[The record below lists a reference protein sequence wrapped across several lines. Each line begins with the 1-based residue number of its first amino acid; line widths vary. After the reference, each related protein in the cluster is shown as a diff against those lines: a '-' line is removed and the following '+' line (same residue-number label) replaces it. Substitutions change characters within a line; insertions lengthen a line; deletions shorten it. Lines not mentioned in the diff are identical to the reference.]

1 MASEDRERLL
11 TELHEAGRALSNA
24 AVMYHSALSAS
35 MGLGMTEEKT
45 LDLLEREGPLTAGEI
60 VKRTG
65 LAPASVSGLLD
76 RLEHKGFVRRVRDPA
91 DRRRVI
97 VEIDRDRVGAFDELF
112 TGLVTRLNKL
122 YAGYTDEQLP
132 TQQTINTKLN
142 RLGYRLTKV
151 AKCRPQKRS
160 PRPTPSSSG

>member
-24 AVMYHSALSAS
+24 AVMYHSALSAYL
-35 MGLGMTEEKT
+35 GLGMTEEKT
-45 LDLLEREGPLTAGEI
+45 LDLLEREGPLTAGDI

-97 VEIDRDRVGAFDELF
+97 VAINRDRVAAFDKLF
-112 TGLVTRLNKL
+112 AGLVARLNEL
-122 YAGYTDEQLP
+122 YAGYTDEQLTLILDFLRRSARAQREATAELSRAEP
-132 TQQTINTKLN
+132 GEQP
-142 RLGYRLTKV
+142 G
-151 AKCRPQKRS
+151 S
-160 PRPTPSSSG
+160 PRVG

>member
-1 MASEDRERLL
+1 LL

-112 TGLVTRLNKL
+112 TGLVTRLNEL
-122 YAGYTDEQLP
+122 YAGYTDEQLALILDFLRRAARAQREATAELSRAEP
-132 TQQTINTKLN
+132 
-142 RLGYRLTKV
+142 GED
-151 AKCRPQKRS
+151 AGS
-160 PRPTPSSSG
+160 PRVG